1 METISFV
8 LGMAS
13 VVVIA
18 IAIVA
23 VYAFVKVKE
32 QREEINNLYRSLGE
46 TESNIHLRIDSETRN
61 LYSAIDSRFDKLEN
75 KVKEKQLIKG

>member
-23 VYAFVKVKE
+23 VYAFVKVRKH
-32 QREEINNLYRSLGE
+32 QEEVNNLYRSISE
-46 TESNIHLRIDSETRN
+46 VENNIHLRINSETAS

-75 KVKEKQLIKG
+75 KVNNKQLIKG

>member
-1 METISFV
+1 MEIISFV

-23 VYAFVKVKE
+23 VYAFVKVRKH
-32 QREEINNLYRSLGE
+32 QEEINNFYRSLGE
-46 TESNIHLRIDSETRN
+46 TESNTHLRIDSETRN